1 MWYANEKKKL
11 RRSRNDAI
19 AYLKQKSTKDHDLKE
34 KELDLRKT
42 ELQSLLQIDKLKLQN
57 NNNHDESFIYESN
70 AGTGAATKSLQVM
83 PMTQQQQENKILM
96 PLIENKKA

>member
-1 MWYANEKKKL
+1 MWYANAKKKV
-11 RRSRNDAI
+11 RKSTNDAI

-57 NNNHDESFIYESN
+57 NNNHDESFYESN

>member
-1 MWYANEKKKL
+1 MWYANEKKKV
-11 RRSRNDAI
+11 RKSTNDAI

-57 NNNHDESFIYESN
+57 NNNHDESFYESN
-70 AGTGAATKSLQVM
+70 AGTGAATEFTSNAYDTVATRKQNL
-83 PMTQQQQENKILM
+83 NAF
-96 PLIENKKA
+96 N